1 MDDIP
6 LNVLF
11 GALIFLTLLSAFFSA
26 AEISLMTLD
35 RYRLRHLTKA
45 GHAGAKRAHLLLQRP
60 DRLIGVILLGSN
72 FTNALA
78 STLTTVTAIRLL
90 GENETTIAIATIVI
104 ALVVLIFTD
113 LAPKTLAAIHP
124 ERLAWPSAWILG
136 PLLRLLYPIVVVV
149 NGMANGLLRL
159 VGLNPQHA
167 PARTLSPEELRSVV
181 NEAAGVIPRRHQK
194 MLLNILDLEKV
205 TVEDIM
211 VPRAEVTGID
221 LDDSWSDIV
230 QQLTTSQ
237 HTRLPVYRGNLDN
250 LLGILHIRNAVHLLA
265 RGDLDTNTLTEVI
278 RDPYFIPVGTPL
290 NTQLLNFQ
298 KQRRR
303 IGLVVDEY
311 GDIRGLVTLEDILE
325 EIVGEFTT
333 DTTGGRDIHP
343 QEDGSY
349 LIDGSANVRQLN
361 RLMNWELPTDGP
373 KTLNGIILEYL
384 ETIPETG
391 TSLLLAG
398 YPVEIVQTTGNAIKT
413 VKITPILRRRPATT
427 PTS

>member
-90 GENETTIAIATIVI
+90 GENETTIAIATVVI